1 MEFDFSIEYKQG
13 HDNLAVDALSRVE
26 PVACQAL
33 AVHQVVSELVIK
45 IKASWDSDPAVQR
58 LISEL

>member
-1 MEFDFSIEYKQG
+1 MEFDFSIDYKQG

-26 PVACQAL
+26 PVACQVL

-45 IKASWDSDPAVQR
+45 IKASWDSDPTVQR
-58 LISEL
+58 LIL